1 MKSDITVKDI
11 HINSEIKNIA
21 IIEKLIEEICGDV
34 IGGNEMF
41 GNILI
46 AVLEGVTNCI
56 IHGNKR
62 NPTKLVHIKIRY
74 NENEIVFEIS
84 DEGSGFDLN
93 AIPDPTKQEN
103 IENPHGRGIFLMKRL
118 ADEFDY
124 VKDQKTFSL
133 KFYPEKY
140 KELV

>member
-1 MKSDITVKDI
+1 MKNDTTVRDI

-62 NPTKLVHIKIRY
+62 NPSKQVHIKITY
-74 NENEIVFEIS
+74 SEAEILFQIS
-84 DEGSGFDLN
+84 DEGYGFDLN
-93 AIPDPTKQEN
+93 AIPDPTRVEN

-118 ADEFDY
+118 ADEFIY
-124 VKDQKTFSL
+124 SKEQKTFSL

>member
-1 MKSDITVKDI
+1 MKTKDI

-21 IIEKLIEEICGDV
+21 IVEKLIEEICGDCL
-34 IGGNEMF
+34 GGNEMF

-62 NPTKLVHIKIRY
+62 NPLKRVNIRIQY
-74 NENEIVFEIS
+74 SDTLIQFEIR
-84 DEGSGFDLN
+84 DEGKGFDLS
-93 AIPDPTKQEN
+93 AVPDPTKEEN
-103 IENPHGRGIFLMKRL
+103 IENPHGRGIFLMQRL
-118 ADEFDY
+118 TDEFIYD
-124 VKDQKTFSL
+124 KENKTFLL

>member
-1 MKSDITVKDI
+1 MNRDI

-62 NPTKLVHIKIRY
+62 NPLKLVHINIYSDEKVIL
-74 NENEIVFEIS
+74 FKIS
-84 DEGSGFDLN
+84 DEGAGFDLN
-93 AIPDPTKQEN
+93 AIPDPTKEEN

-118 ADEFDY
+118 ADEFVYD
-124 VKDQKTFSL
+124 KEQKTFCL